1 MAEKMSNFQ
10 DAFAKL
16 KTQFIATSTIHIA
29 IVSSKILGK
38 VEDIRKLVF
47 IWCLKLVIDET

>member
-1 MAEKMSNFQ
+1 MAEKMSHFQ